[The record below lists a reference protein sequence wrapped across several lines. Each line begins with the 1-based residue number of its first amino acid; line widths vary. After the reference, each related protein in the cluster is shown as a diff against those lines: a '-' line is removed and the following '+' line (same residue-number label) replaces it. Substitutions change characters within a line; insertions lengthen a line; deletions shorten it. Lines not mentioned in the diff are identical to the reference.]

1 MSFENQRKRLPVLV
15 PYWVLKQLERNK
27 LPLST
32 IFNLKEMLKIS
43 SMNDLAIMLSMNAVS
58 KVNKVF
64 FGEQSQEGLSKYW
77 ACHSQD
83 QYNKLV
89 QLIPLVVSET
99 APVTENFDDRLFA
112 SNNNVGDNIF
122 KNPFE
127 IKYTTNSFDVND
139 LMLIVIYPGY
149 FGGPNTEEIQKQL
162 VREYLKQSYA
172 FVDYSTV
179 AKDPVFAGYLRSVT
193 AEPLSQ

>member
-43 SMNDLAIMLSMNAVS
+43 SMNDLAIMLSMNTVS

-64 FGEQSQEGLSKYW
+64 FGEQSQEGLSQYW
-77 ACHSQD
+77 SGYF
-83 QYNKLV
+83 YNENYKLV
-89 QLIPLVVSET
+89 QLLPLVVSET